1 MQAPV
6 VAALDVGGTSIKAAL
21 IDRDG
26 RVLLETRRPTG
37 AQWGPDAVVQGIVE
51 LAAELA
57 ANPDLA
63 VVAVGTCVPGS
74 VDANAGV
81 ARLAVN
87 LGWQDVPLAAMIAGR
102 TGLPV
107 ALGHDVRTAVLAEA
121 RSTSDVAGSLFF
133 IAIGTGIAGGLATAG
148 VVEDGATGLSG
159 EVGHLVVRPGGA
171 LCGCGNHGCLETV
184 ASASRIADRYAA
196 ATGRTGGSAADIA
209 ALVEAGDEAAQQIWT
224 EAVNALADALAAVTV
239 LMDPGRIVIGGG
251 LSLAGNTLT
260 DPLTAALATRL
271 TFHRPPP
278 ITVSSLGDRAGVLG
292 AALRAWDL
300 VDLMAPGAEHTGAER
315 TGAEHGR
322 AGHGRAGHSGDAHS
336 AVVR

>member
-21 IDRDG
+21 IDRHG
-26 RVLLETRRPTG
+26 GVALETRRPTG
-37 AQWGPDAVVQGIVE
+37 VQWGPEAVVRGIVD

-57 ANPDLA
+57 AAPDRR
-63 VVAVGTCVPGS
+63 VQAVGICVPGS
-74 VDANAGV
+74 VDARAGV

-87 LGWQDVPLAAMIAGR
+87 LGWSDVPLAAIIADR

-121 RSTSDVAGSLFF
+121 RSALDDVGSVFF

-171 LCGCGNHGCLETV
+171 RCECGNRGCLETV
-184 ASASRIADRYAA
+184 ASASRIADRYASA
-196 ATGRTGGSAADIA
+196 IGRSGGSAADIA
-209 ALVEAGDEAAQQIWT
+209 ALVDAGDVRAQAVWT
-224 EAVNALADALAAVTV
+224 DAVDALADAMAAVTV
-239 LMDPGRIVIGGG
+239 LMDPGRFVLGGG
-251 LSLAGNTLT
+251 LSLAGSTLT
-260 DPLTAALATRL
+260 DPLAAALALRL

-278 ITVSSLGDRAGVLG
+278 ITVSKLGDRAGVLG

-300 VDLMAPGAEHTGAER
+300 LDLGVPAGDPATRAAVGGAA
-315 TGAEHGR
+315 A
-322 AGHGRAGHSGDAHS
+322 GDA
-336 AVVR
+336 ARGTAR

>member
-21 IDRDG
+21 VDRQG
-26 RVLLETRRPTG
+26 GVVLETRRPTG
-37 AQWGPDAVVQGIVE
+37 AELGPDAVVRGIVD

-57 ANPDLA
+57 ATPGCP
-63 VVAVGTCVPGS
+63 VEAVGTCVPGS
-74 VDANAGV
+74 VDAQAGI

-87 LGWQDVPLAAMIAGR
+87 LGWQDVPLAALIAGR

-107 ALGHDVRTAVLAEA
+107 AVGHDVRTAVLAEA
-121 RSTSDVAGSLFF
+121 RSAVDVTYSLFF

-148 VVEDGATGLSG
+148 VVDDGATGLAG

-184 ASASRIADRYAA
+184 ASASRIAERYAA
-196 ATGRTGGSAADIA
+196 ATGRSGGSAADIA
-209 ALVEAGDEAAQQIWT
+209 ALVEAGDVAAQ
-224 EAVNALADALAAVTV
+224 AVWADAVEALADAMAAVTV
-239 LMDPGRIVIGGG
+239 LMDPGRFVIGGG
-251 LSLAGNTLT
+251 LSLAGGTLI
-260 DPLTAALATRL
+260 DPLTTALARRL

-278 ITVSSLGDRAGVLG
+278 ITVSRLGDRAGVLG

-300 VDLMAPGAEHTGAER
+300 LDLRGGAGGAVDGGAV
-315 TGAEHGR
+315 
-322 AGHGRAGHSGDAHS
+322 GDAMGPV
-336 AVVR
+336 AEGTAR

>member
-1 MQAPV
+1 VQAPV

-21 IDRDG
+21 VDRG
-26 RVLLETRRPTG
+26 GGVLLETRRPTG
-37 AQWGPDAVVQGIVE
+37 AQDGPEAVVRGIVE

-57 ANPDLA
+57 TDPGYE
-63 VVAVGTCVPGS
+63 VVAIGTCVPGS
-74 VDANAGV
+74 VDAEAGV

-87 LGWQDVPLAAMIAGR
+87 LGWRDVPLTALIARR

-121 RSTSDVAGSLFF
+121 RSAPDVAGSLFF

-148 VVEDGATGLSG
+148 VVENGATGLSG

-171 LCGCGNHGCLETV
+171 LCGCGNRGCLETV
-184 ASASRIADRYAA
+184 ASASRIADRYAVA
-196 ATGRTGGSAADIA
+196 AGHRGGSAADIA
-209 ALVEAGDEAAQQIWT
+209 ALVDAGDAVAQAIWAEAID
-224 EAVNALADALAAVTV
+224 ALADALAAVTV

-251 LSLAGNTLT
+251 LSLAGTTLT
-260 DPLTAALATRL
+260 DPLTAALARRL

-278 ITVSSLGDRAGVLG
+278 ITVSQLGDRAGVLG

-300 VDLMAPGAEHTGAER
+300 LGGMSVAAGGAA
-315 TGAEHGR
+315 
-322 AGHGRAGHSGDAHS
+322 
-336 AVVR
+336 

>member
-1 MQAPV
+1 V
-6 VAALDVGGTSIKAAL
+6 V
-21 IDRDG
+21 
-26 RVLLETRRPTG
+26 LETRRPTG
-37 AQWGPDAVVQGIVE
+37 AQLGPEAVVRGIVD
-51 LAAELA
+51 LAAALA
-57 ANPDLA
+57 GNPDFP

-74 VDANAGV
+74 VDALAGV

-87 LGWQDVPLAAMIAGR
+87 LGWQDVPLAALIAAR

-121 RSTSDVAGSLFF
+121 RSTPDVAGSLFF

-196 ATGRTGGSAADIA
+196 ATGRAGGSAAEIA
-209 ALVEAGDEAAQQIWT
+209 ALVESGDEAAQAIWT

-251 LSLAGNTLT
+251 LSLAGSTLT
-260 DPLTAALATRL
+260 APLTAALASRL
-271 TFHRPPP
+271 TFHQPPP
-278 ITVSSLGDRAGVLG
+278 ITVTRLGDRAGVLG

-300 VDLMAPGAEHTGAER
+300 VDLATASVDPQGAGAR
-315 TGAEHGR
+315 
-322 AGHGRAGHSGDAHS
+322 
-336 AVVR
+336 